1 MMSLTVQPQERV
13 EKGMINPKEG
23 GGNNNNQ
30 EKLDSSRHA
39 YYVTLSVNYDWVTKF
54 IMSIMR

>member
-1 MMSLTVQPQERV
+1 MMSLTVQPQERA
-13 EKGMINPKEG
+13 EKGMRTRKR